1 MTMKKKNNKIV
12 KRGHVYA
19 SRRGFTLIELI
30 IAGVI
35 TAFVL
40 GSISMSVAQLGR
52 AKNTSKLRLDAF
64 LRADAA
70 LDAVRKDVV
79 SVIRTDDLFFTRLLL
94 INDTIRAENEEFDRD
109 EILVFNTRVK
119 ALRNIEFSGEGFEY
133 ETQYRV
139 ADDDWGPV
147 LWVRNDAMPDE
158 YPLGG
163 GMAKPVVEGIVSISF
178 EAYDGGQWLEQWD
191 SDIDGLPLAIRVTIT
206 SSGHRGID
214 DIYTAPRAVLR
225 TIVPIDR
232 VISPKDLFE
241 EEEEEEEEEE
251 MTPEE
256 ALEEA
261 GLEGGIPEGGFNE
274 GGGQPRPGGAG
285 GGEGGGR
292 PVGRPGGG
300 RPRPGGGGG
309 GTGPRPPTSP
319 STGNTGAGAPS

>member
-1 MTMKKKNNKIV
+1 MTMKKTNEIV
-12 KRGHVYA
+12 I
-19 SRRGFTLIELI
+19 SRRRPALAGRGFTLIELL

-40 GSISMSVAQLGR
+40 GSISMSLAQLGR

-70 LDAVRKDVV
+70 LEAVRKEVV
-79 SVIRTDDLFFTRLLL
+79 SVIRSDDLFFTHLLL
-94 INDTIRAENEEFDRD
+94 INDTIRAQDEIFDRD
-109 EILVFNTRVK
+109 EILIFNTRLK

-133 ETQYRV
+133 ESQFRV
-139 ADDDWGPV
+139 AEDDYGPV

-163 GMAKPVVEGIVSISF
+163 GMAKPVVEGIVSISI
-178 EAYDGGQWLEQWD
+178 EAYDGDQWLEQWD
-191 SDIDGLPLAIRVTIT
+191 SDIDGLPMAIRVTIT
-206 SSGHRGID
+206 STGHRGVD

-241 EEEEEEEEEE
+241 EEEEEEDEE

-261 GLEGGIPEGGFNE
+261 GLEGEIPEGGV
-274 GGGQPRPGGAG
+274 QD
-285 GGEGGGR
+285 GGGR
-292 PVGRPGGG
+292 PGRGDGVIGGDGGGGPRPGGG
-300 RPRPGGGGG
+300 RPRPGGGNGG
-309 GTGPRPPTSP
+309 GPRPPTGP
-319 STGNTGAGAPS
+319 STGNTGAGGPS

>member
-1 MTMKKKNNKIV
+1 MKKTNEIV
-12 KRGHVYA
+12 M
-19 SRRGFTLIELI
+19 SRRRPRLAERGFTLIELL

-40 GSISMSVAQLGR
+40 GSISMSLAQLGR

-70 LDAVRKDVV
+70 LEAVRKEVV
-79 SVIRTDDLFFTRLLL
+79 SVIRSDDLFFTHLLL
-94 INDTIRAENEEFDRD
+94 INDTIRAQDEVFDRD
-109 EILVFNTRVK
+109 EILVFNTRLK

-133 ETQYRV
+133 ETQFRV
-139 ADDDWGPV
+139 AEDDYGPV

-163 GMAKPVVEGIVSISF
+163 GMAKPVVEGIVSISI
-178 EAYDGGQWLEQWD
+178 EAYDGDQWLEQWD
-191 SDIDGLPLAIRVTIT
+191 SDIDGLPMAIRVTIT
-206 SSGHRGID
+206 STGHRGVD

-241 EEEEEEEEEE
+241 EEEEEEEE

-261 GLEGGIPEGGFNE
+261 GLEGEIPEGGVQD
-274 GGGQPRPGGAG
+274 GGGRPGRGDGVVGGDGGGRPGGPRPGGA
-285 GGEGGGR
+285 
-292 PVGRPGGG
+292 
-300 RPRPGGGGG
+300 RPRPGGGNGG
-309 GTGPRPPTSP
+309 GPRPPTGP
-319 STGNTGAGAPS
+319 STGSTGAGGPS